1 VEGLP
6 DDPAARNRAS
16 GQVSRRIVLWRHGRT
31 EWNATGRFQGQ
42 IDVDLDEVGRDQ
54 AWESGRRLAALEPD
68 VLVSSDLKRTRDTMA
83 ALSSITGREMQL
95 DVRLRETFAGEWQGL
110 TGAEIASRYPEAY
123 KAWRAGDPLL
133 RVGGG
138 ETRQDVAERM
148 AAAVRDIAARLAD
161 DGLAVLTTHGG
172 AARLGI
178 ASLIGMPLER
188 FTNIGGLSNASWSML
203 RDTDQGW
210 VLVEHNAGTLPTP
223 VVIEEG

>member
-1 VEGLP
+1 M
-6 DDPAARNRAS
+6 
-16 GQVSRRIVLWRHGRT
+16 SRRIVLWRHGRT
-31 EWNATGRFQGQ
+31 EWNASGRFQGQ
-42 IDVDLDEVGRDQ
+42 TDVDLDEMGRDQ
-54 AWESGRRLAALEPD
+54 AWESARRLAALEPER
-68 VLVSSDLKRTRDTMA
+68 LVSSDLRRTRDTIA
-83 ALSSITGREMQL
+83 ALASITGKQVQL
-95 DVRLRETFAGEWQGL
+95 DRRLRETFAGEWQGL
-110 TGAEIASRYPEAY
+110 TGAEIASRHPDEY
-123 KAWRAGDPLL
+123 KAWRAGDPVL

-138 ETRQDVAERM
+138 ETRQEVAERM

-178 ASLIGMPLER
+178 AALIGMPLER
-188 FTNIGGLSNASWSML
+188 FTNIGGLSNGSWSML

>member
-1 VEGLP
+1 
-6 DDPAARNRAS
+6 
-16 GQVSRRIVLWRHGRT
+16 VSRRIVLWRHGRT
-31 EWNATGRFQGQ
+31 EWNASGRFQGQ
-42 IDVDLDEVGRDQ
+42 TDIDLDEIGRAQ
-54 AWESGRRLAALEPD
+54 AWESARRLAALEPD
-68 VLVSSDLKRTRDTMA
+68 LLISSDLRRTRDTMA
-83 ALSSITGREMQL
+83 ALAEITGKPIQL
-95 DVRLRETFAGEWQGL
+95 DERLRETFAGEWQGL
-110 TGAEIASRYPEAY
+110 TGAEIASRHPEEY

-133 RVGGG
+133 KVGGG

-161 DGLAVLTTHGG
+161 DGLAVLTSHGG

-178 ASLIGMPLER
+178 AALIGMPLER
-188 FTNIGGLSNASWSML
+188 FTNIGGLSNGSWSML

>member
-1 VEGLP
+1 M
-6 DDPAARNRAS
+6 
-16 GQVSRRIVLWRHGRT
+16 SRRIVLWRHGRT

-42 IDVDLDEVGRDQ
+42 TDIDLDEIGRAQ
-54 AWESGRRLAALEPD
+54 AWQSARRLAALEPD
-68 VLVSSDLKRTRDTMA
+68 LLISSDLRRTRDTMA
-83 ALSSITGREMQL
+83 ALAEITGKPLQL
-95 DVRLRETFAGEWQGL
+95 DERLRETFAGEWQGL
-110 TGAEIASRYPEAY
+110 TGAEIASRYPEEY

-133 RVGGG
+133 KVGGG

-148 AAAVRDIAARLAD
+148 AAAVGDIAARLAD

-178 ASLIGMPLER
+178 AALIGMPLER
-188 FTNIGGLSNASWSML
+188 FTNIGGLSNGSWSML

>member
-1 VEGLP
+1 M
-6 DDPAARNRAS
+6 
-16 GQVSRRIVLWRHGRT
+16 SRRIVLWRHGRT
-31 EWNATGRFQGQ
+31 EWNASGRFQGQ
-42 IDVDLDEVGRDQ
+42 TDVDLDEVGRDQ
-54 AWESGRRLAALEPD
+54 AWESARRLAALEPER
-68 VLVSSDLKRTRDTMA
+68 LVSSDLRRTRDTIA
-83 ALSSITGREMQL
+83 ALASITGKQVQL
-95 DVRLRETFAGEWQGL
+95 DRRLRETFAGEWQGL
-110 TGAEIASRYPEAY
+110 TGAEIASRHPDEY
-123 KAWRAGDPLL
+123 KAWRAGDPVL

-138 ETRQDVAERM
+138 ETRQEVAERM

-178 ASLIGMPLER
+178 AALIGMPLER
-188 FTNIGGLSNASWSML
+188 FTNIGGLSNGSWSML

>member
-1 VEGLP
+1 
-6 DDPAARNRAS
+6 
-16 GQVSRRIVLWRHGRT
+16 VSRRIVLWRHGRT

-42 IDVDLDEVGRDQ
+42 TDIDLDEIGRAQ
-54 AWESGRRLAALEPD
+54 AWESARRLAALEPD
-68 VLVSSDLKRTRDTMA
+68 LLISSDLRRTRDTMA
-83 ALSSITGREMQL
+83 ALAEITGKPLQL
-95 DVRLRETFAGEWQGL
+95 DERLRETFAGEWQGL
-110 TGAEIASRYPEAY
+110 TGAEIASRYPEEY

-133 RVGGG
+133 KVGGG

-178 ASLIGMPLER
+178 AALIGMPLER
-188 FTNIGGLSNASWSML
+188 FTNIGGLSNGSWSML

>member
-1 VEGLP
+1 M
-6 DDPAARNRAS
+6 
-16 GQVSRRIVLWRHGRT
+16 SRRIVLWRHGRT
-31 EWNATGRFQGQ
+31 EWNASGRFQGQ
-42 IDVDLDEVGRDQ
+42 TDIDLDEIGRAQ
-54 AWESGRRLAALEPD
+54 AWESARRLAALEPD
-68 VLVSSDLKRTRDTMA
+68 LLISSDLRRTRDTIA
-83 ALSSITGREMQL
+83 ALAEITGKQVLVDR
-95 DVRLRETFAGEWQGL
+95 RLRETFAGDWQGL
-110 TGAEIASRYPEAY
+110 TGAEIASRYPEEY

-133 RVGGG
+133 KVGGG

-178 ASLIGMPLER
+178 AALIGMPLER
-188 FTNIGGLSNASWSML
+188 FTNIGGLSNGSWSML

>member
-1 VEGLP
+1 
-6 DDPAARNRAS
+6 
-16 GQVSRRIVLWRHGRT
+16 VSRRIVLWRHGRT
-31 EWNATGRFQGQ
+31 EWNASGRFQGQ
-42 IDVDLDEVGRDQ
+42 TDIDLDEIGRAQ
-54 AWESGRRLAALEPD
+54 AWESARRLAALEPD
-68 VLVSSDLKRTRDTMA
+68 LLISSDLRRTRDTMA
-83 ALSSITGREMQL
+83 ALAEITGKRIQL
-95 DVRLRETFAGEWQGL
+95 DERLRETFAGEWQGL
-110 TGAEIASRYPEAY
+110 TGAEIASRYPEEY

-133 RVGGG
+133 KVGGG

-178 ASLIGMPLER
+178 AALIGMPLER
-188 FTNIGGLSNASWSML
+188 FTNIGGLSNGSWSML

>member
-1 VEGLP
+1 M
-6 DDPAARNRAS
+6 
-16 GQVSRRIVLWRHGRT
+16 SRRIVLWRHGRT
-31 EWNATGRFQGQ
+31 EWNASGRFQGQ
-42 IDVDLDEVGRDQ
+42 TDIDLDEIGRAQ
-54 AWESGRRLAALEPD
+54 AWESARRLAALEPD
-68 VLVSSDLKRTRDTMA
+68 LLISSDLRRTRDTIA
-83 ALSSITGREMQL
+83 ALAEITGKPVQL
-95 DVRLRETFAGEWQGL
+95 DRRLRETFAGEWQGL
-110 TGAEIASRYPEAY
+110 TGAEIASRYPEEY

-133 RVGGG
+133 KVGGG

-161 DGLAVLTTHGG
+161 DGLAVLTSHGG

-178 ASLIGMPLER
+178 AALIGMPLER
-188 FTNIGGLSNASWSML
+188 FTNIGGLSNGSWSML

>member
-1 VEGLP
+1 M
-6 DDPAARNRAS
+6 
-16 GQVSRRIVLWRHGRT
+16 SRRIVLWRHGRT

-42 IDVDLDEVGRDQ
+42 TDIDLDEIGRAQ
-54 AWESGRRLAALEPD
+54 AWQSARRLAALEPD
-68 VLVSSDLKRTRDTMA
+68 LLISSDLRRTRDTMA
-83 ALSSITGREMQL
+83 ALAEITGKPLQL
-95 DVRLRETFAGEWQGL
+95 DERLRETFAGEWQGL
-110 TGAEIASRYPEAY
+110 TGAEIASRYPEEY

-133 RVGGG
+133 KVGGG

-161 DGLAVLTTHGG
+161 DGLAVLTSHGG

-178 ASLIGMPLER
+178 AALIGMPLER
-188 FTNIGGLSNASWSML
+188 FTNIGGLSNGSWSML

>member
-1 VEGLP
+1 MEGLP
-6 DDPAARNRAS
+6 VDPAAGNRAS
-16 GQVSRRIVLWRHGRT
+16 RPVSRRIVLWRHGRT
-31 EWNATGRFQGQ
+31 EWNASGRFQGQ
-42 IDVDLDEVGRDQ
+42 TDIDLDEIGRAQ
-54 AWESGRRLAALEPD
+54 AWESARRLAALEPD
-68 VLVSSDLKRTRDTMA
+68 LLISSDLRRTRDTIA
-83 ALSSITGREMQL
+83 ALAEITGKPVQL

-110 TGAEIASRYPEAY
+110 TGAEIASRYPEEY

-133 RVGGG
+133 KVGGG

-161 DGLAVLTTHGG
+161 DGLAVLTSHGG

-178 ASLIGMPLER
+178 AALIGMPLER
-188 FTNIGGLSNASWSML
+188 FTNIGGLSNGSWSML

>member
-1 VEGLP
+1 M
-6 DDPAARNRAS
+6 
-16 GQVSRRIVLWRHGRT
+16 SRRIVLWRHGRT
-31 EWNATGRFQGQ
+31 EWNASGRFQGQ
-42 IDVDLDEVGRDQ
+42 TDIDLDEIGRAQ
-54 AWESGRRLAALEPD
+54 AWESARRLAALEPD
-68 VLVSSDLKRTRDTMA
+68 LLISSDLRRTRDTMA
-83 ALSSITGREMQL
+83 ALGEITGKPIQL
-95 DVRLRETFAGEWQGL
+95 DERLRETFAGEWQGL
-110 TGAEIASRYPEAY
+110 TGAEIASRYPEEY

-133 RVGGG
+133 KVGGG

-178 ASLIGMPLER
+178 AALIGMPLER
-188 FTNIGGLSNASWSML
+188 FTNIGGLSNGSWSML